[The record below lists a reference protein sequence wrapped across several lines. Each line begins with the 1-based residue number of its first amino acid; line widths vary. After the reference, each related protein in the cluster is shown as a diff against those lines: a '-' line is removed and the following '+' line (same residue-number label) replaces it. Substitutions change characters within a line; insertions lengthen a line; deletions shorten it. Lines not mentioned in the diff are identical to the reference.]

1 MNQML
6 TKTSPQ
12 SLPANSLL
20 ENPQAGTPAQL
31 PVSQPSQTS
40 TPSSTPVKQG
50 TEALNLTDVF
60 VPLESIQPG
69 DIAVSIF
76 T

>member
-1 MNQML
+1 ML

-20 ENPQAGTPAQL
+20 ESFRAGAPAQL

-40 TPSSTPVKQG
+40 TPLSTPIKQG
-50 TEALNLTDVF
+50 AEALNLTDVF

-69 DIAVSIF
+69 EITVFIF
-76 T
+76 HHKN